1 MTVRERKEHAEL
13 SRLWVSREATL
24 NQMIRCVELDHKRA
38 AEHCGTKAIRV
49 TEITQREWF
58 RTCALTLAQHH
69 KRRGR
74 GGAAI
79 SAWRAFAKWLRQ
91 LARNLAVMIWR
102 NSCKRSDRM
111 TLLEETETFTI
122 PLAAII
128 IAAHAPC
135 LRSRK

>member
-69 KRRGR
+69 KRRGLGR
-74 GGAAI
+74 TSNISLASIREMAEAAGAKF
-79 SAWRAFAKWLRQ
+79 SRDD
-91 LARNLAVMIWR
+91 LAQFM
-102 NSCKRSDRM
+102 
-111 TLLEETETFTI
+111 
-122 PLAAII
+122 
-128 IAAHAPC
+128 
-135 LRSRK
+135 